1 MRIAVVGAHG
11 TGKTTVCRE
20 IAQILKY
27 NYIPD
32 IVAEAFRLKF
42 TINEETPPESQFWI
56 LSKQL
61 ELERN
66 TPESWVMEKS
76 LWDNVIYG
84 SFSIKDKEVLSVI
97 QKIVDANAKYDFVFY
112 LPIEFPISDDGLR
125 SLNVDFQRFVD
136 QQLLEYLSKHKIKY
150 HKLTG
155 DIDNRV
161 NQAIE
166 IINNKKK

>member
-1 MRIAVVGAHG
+1 MKIAVVGAHG
-11 TGKTTVCRE
+11 TGKTTICRE
-20 IAQILKY
+20 VAQRLYY

-66 TPESWVMEKS
+66 TPESWIMEKS

-97 QKIVDANAKYDFVFY
+97 QKIVDANAKYDLVFY
-112 LPIEFPISDDGLR
+112 LPIEFPIPDDGLR
-125 SLNVDFQRFVD
+125 SLNVDFQQFVD
-136 QQLLEYLSKHKIKY
+136 KQLVDYLEKHKIKY
-150 HKLTG
+150 HTLTG
-155 DIDNRV
+155 DVSARV
-161 NQAIE
+161 KRAVE
-166 IINNKKK
+166 IIKKNK